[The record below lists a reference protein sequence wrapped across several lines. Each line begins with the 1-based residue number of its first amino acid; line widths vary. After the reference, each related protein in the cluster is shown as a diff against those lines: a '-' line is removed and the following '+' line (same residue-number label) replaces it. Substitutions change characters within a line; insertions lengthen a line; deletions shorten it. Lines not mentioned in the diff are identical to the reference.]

1 MLKLKEK
8 SIGLIE
14 KVCGCSSIVFCP
26 FCLVAVSIL
35 LLKPSTVKGT
45 EFITIIINR
54 YNNNN
59 NNNNNNYIEMC
70 SQNWST

>member
-14 KVCGCSSIVFCP
+14 KVCGYSSIVFCP
-26 FCLVAVSIL
+26 ICLVAFSIL
-35 LLKPSTVKGT
+35 LLKPSIVKGT
-45 EFITIIINR
+45 EFITIINIISR

-59 NNNNNNYIEMC
+59 NNIEMC
-70 SQNWST
+70 SQNWSI